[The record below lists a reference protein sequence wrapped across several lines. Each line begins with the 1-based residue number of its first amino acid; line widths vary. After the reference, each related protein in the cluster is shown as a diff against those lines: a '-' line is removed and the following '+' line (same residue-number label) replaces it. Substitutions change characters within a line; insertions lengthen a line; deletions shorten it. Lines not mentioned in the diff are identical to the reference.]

1 MRSGNWQLFVFTL
14 GVAVVV
20 GAIVSLAIGS
30 WWVLAAALIVHLLGT
45 ALMLVVIRGR
55 LEQEDKPD
63 PVTEARLEERHSDL
77 A

>member
-1 MRSGNWQLFVFTL
+1 MRSGNSQLFVFTL

-20 GAIVSLAIGS
+20 GAIISLAVGS
-30 WWVLAAALIVHLLGT
+30 WWVLAGAVIVHMVGT
-45 ALMLVVIRGR
+45 ALVLTVIRGR